1 MKYSHKLSD
10 AIHILAYLEIYKD
23 GDLSSKAIANSVEAN
38 PSVVRSIM
46 SDLRKAGL
54 ISSRQGVAGAAL
66 AKPTDQIN
74 LLEVYQ
80 AINTDHHLLHI
91 DTKTNPQCI
100 VGGNIQETLNQ
111 FYQQIQDKA
120 ADEMKEITLQNVID
134 DIMARHSAKN

>member
-46 SDLRKAGL
+46 SDLRKAHI
-54 ISSRQGVAGAAL
+54 ISSRQGVAGASL
-66 AKPTDQIN
+66 AKPVDKIN
-74 LLEVYQ
+74 LLEIFQ
-80 AINTDHHLLHI
+80 AIDTDHHLLHI

-111 FYQQIQDKA
+111 IYQQIQEKA
-120 ADEMKEITLQNVID
+120 DNEMQQITLQDVID
-134 DIMARHSAKN
+134 GIMTRHLAKN